1 MALLG
6 KDHGISKLTGSTPV
20 RIGGMLILI
29 GFILLAEQRLRTG
42 WLALAVPILVG
53 LSLVVA
59 GLFSRRLGLA
69 VAGSL
74 MCGVGAGGFLSFY
87 TFLEVDMR
95 SRVGFFLVAFGMGWL
110 LIPLL
115 SSLVGR
121 LIAWW
126 ALTPA
131 GIFIAAGAAVL
142 YSGLTVVDFTLYIL
156 IGLALALLVWGFAES
171 LFGLIIPG
179 SLLMG
184 IAPGIYLAWGRVSE
198 QNSLARTGIMLVCF
212 ALGWGL
218 ITIFSRRVTQRFV
231 WWPLIP
237 GGVLAMVG
245 WGLYIGGNPD
255 NALSFIGNTGSIG
268 LILVG
273 IYLILL
279 RSGIRQ

>member
-6 KDHGISKLTGSTPV
+6 KDHGISKLIGGTPV
-20 RIGGMLILI
+20 KIGSILILI
-29 GFILLAEQRLRTG
+29 GVILLAEQRLKTG
-42 WLALAVPILVG
+42 WLALAAPILVG
-53 LSLVVA
+53 LSLLTA
-59 GLFSRRLGLA
+59 GLFFRRLGLA

-74 MCGVGAGGFLSFY
+74 VCGLGAGGFLSFNAL
-87 TFLEVDMR
+87 LELDMR
-95 SRVGFFLVAFGMGWL
+95 SRAGFSLVAFGMGWL
-110 LIPLL
+110 LITLF
-115 SSLVGR
+115 SSLINK
-121 LIAWW
+121 LAAWW

-131 GIFIAAGAAVL
+131 GILIGAGAAVL
-142 YSGLTVVDFTLYIL
+142 YSGLRVVDFTLYVL
-156 IGLALALLVWGFAES
+156 VGLAVALLVWGFAAS

-179 SLLMG
+179 SLLLG
-184 IAPGIYLAWGRVSE
+184 IAPGIYLAWGRMIE

-218 ITIFSRRVTQRFV
+218 ITVFSRRVTQRFV